1 MIQSLSDDRIERDAS
16 AVEPAE
22 AQARRAQIRAE
33 ARARVALEDLSRARD
48 ALFEAL
54 HPAPRHGRA
63 ALECLEIDDDVG
75 LTHHIEGFFAS
86 AKAAWTAWGAL
97 KRLQGPGGEKAD
109 AA

>member
-1 MIQSLSDDRIERDAS
+1 MIQSPSDDRTVNDA
-16 AVEPAE
+16 EPTGE

-63 ALECLEIDDDVG
+63 ALECLEVDDDVG
-75 LTHHIEGFFAS
+75 LAHHVEALFTAGR
-86 AKAAWTAWGAL
+86 AAWAAWVQL
-97 KRLQGPGGEKAD
+97 KAVQSAPTPGDRA
-109 AA
+109 